1 MGGNGFISFAV
12 FIDGN
17 FSYNATIGGS
27 FLFDILIMEF
37 LSDWHF
43 SGGFEGELS
52 LLIYIILSE
61 TQNPKPETQT
71 PFSKKCPN

>member
-12 FIDGN
+12 FIDGY
-17 FSYNATIGGS
+17 FSCNVSIGGS

-43 SGGFEGELS
+43 SGRFW
-52 LLIYIILSE
+52 IY
-61 TQNPKPETQT
+61 
-71 PFSKKCPN
+71 